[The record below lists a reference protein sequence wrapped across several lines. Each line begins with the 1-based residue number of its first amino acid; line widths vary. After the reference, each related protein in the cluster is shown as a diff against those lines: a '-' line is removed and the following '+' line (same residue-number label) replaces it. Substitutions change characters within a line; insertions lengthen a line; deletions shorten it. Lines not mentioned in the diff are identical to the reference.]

1 MSVFLERNI
10 EWIFHTTP
18 LHYIPSVMHESMLR
32 SKPSL
37 KSVGFTDSH
46 FRSMSKKQDVERGF
60 GNYVHLTTNP
70 YPPILNAKLSGGFPH
85 CSIKIPT
92 TSVDDEELD
101 FCRYN
106 VAMSRYLNRPGG
118 TPLKESDSNGRFY
131 DGKQIPVARL
141 KADKRAMLS
150 AHFPNKTI
158 EILKSGQLHLDESAK
173 VVAYSQ
179 ADAELIERIKEKKN
193 CPWEVLIDDLKYQPD
208 PEHWCEVNSYVETVL
223 ENPDWRGNELEFDR
237 L

>member
-1 MSVFLERNI
+1 
-10 EWIFHTTP
+10 
-18 LHYIPSVMHESMLR
+18 
-32 SKPSL
+32 
-37 KSVGFTDSH
+37 
-46 FRSMSKKQDVERGF
+46 MSKKQDVERGF

-85 CSIKIPT
+85 CSIKIPA
-92 TSVDDEELD
+92 TSVDEDALD

-141 KADKRAMLS
+141 KDDKRAMLS
-150 AHFPNKTI
+150 AHFPSKTI
-158 EILKSGQLHLDESAK
+158 EILKSGQLHLDNGAK
-173 VVAYSQ
+173 VVAYNQ
-179 ADAELIERIKEKKN
+179 ADAELIERIKAKKN
-193 CPWEVLIDDLKYQPD
+193 CHWEVLIDDLKYQPD
-208 PEHWCEVNSYVETVL
+208 PTHWHEVNNYVETVL
-223 ENPDWRGNELEFDR
+223 ENPDWRGDELEFDR